1 MEKFK
6 NKKQVIYLDLSGPE
20 NLAHKIKMTLLCGY
34 AVMPHA
40 GHFLF
45 NFFVA

>member
-34 AVMPHA
+34 AVMPHR
-40 GHFLF
+40 GVQK
-45 NFFVA
+45 NRKTD